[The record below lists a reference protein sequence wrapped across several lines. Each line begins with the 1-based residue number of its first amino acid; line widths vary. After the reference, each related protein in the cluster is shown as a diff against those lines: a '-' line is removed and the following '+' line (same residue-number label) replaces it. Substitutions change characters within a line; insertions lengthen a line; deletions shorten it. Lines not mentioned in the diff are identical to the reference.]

1 MAQLGF
7 HGLIGV
13 GLARLVAPG
22 ETQEGSVR
30 AESSPKGGVGSRD
43 EKAPFA
49 DPARN
54 LRWGLVVGSILPDT
68 DFFLLG
74 PLYLIDAQLGLAMH
88 RTFTHSLLVAAAVL
102 GYFRLRSG
110 GGRDHALWSLGVG
123 IAAGLA
129 AHALTDLI
137 VWFSGVDLLWPLGLL
152 GLPSWVNFWAGH
164 VNPPIVPKLL
174 GAADYLA
181 FALFYLY
188 VRNRAQ
194 ALGTDLDFV
203 PRVNRYLRL
212 SVLLWVLYTVL
223 ALTSISA
230 SLFDIAHYAVFIVA
244 FLPMILQTTWRMRTT
259 LSAPWQAATPAATA
273 APTAGRR

>member
-13 GLARLVAPG
+13 GLARLVVPG
-22 ETQEGSVR
+22 ETQEGSLG
-30 AESSPKGGVGSRD
+30 AGSSPKGAGGSRTGQP
-43 EKAPFA
+43 ALA

-74 PLYLIDAQLGLAMH
+74 PLYLINAQLGLAMH

-110 GGRDHALWSLGVG
+110 GGRDKALWSLGVG

-129 AHALTDLI
+129 VHSLTDLV

-164 VNPPIVPKLL
+164 VNPP
-174 GAADYLA
+174 
-181 FALFYLY
+181 
-188 VRNRAQ
+188 
-194 ALGTDLDFV
+194 
-203 PRVNRYLRL
+203 
-212 SVLLWVLYTVL
+212 
-223 ALTSISA
+223 
-230 SLFDIAHYAVFIVA
+230 
-244 FLPMILQTTWRMRTT
+244 
-259 LSAPWQAATPAATA
+259 
-273 APTAGRR
+273 